1 MFVLIQN
8 CWNYSVDI
16 FFVSCVKKTNVI
28 LWKKL
33 ERRTL
38 FCNFLLITFII
49 HAGKNMF
56 RDRNILIIEHGK
68 ITVMYTLLT
77 LNMFLQ
83 AEKLLLS
90 QCNNM

>member
-1 MFVLIQN
+1 M
-8 CWNYSVDI
+8 
-16 FFVSCVKKTNVI
+16 SCVKNTNEI
-28 LWKKL
+28 LWEKKKKKKL

-56 RDRNILIIEHGK
+56 RGRNILITEHGK